1 MSKPKITDTL
11 DFPSDLN
18 VTKSLFGVGVVGL
31 LATGV
36 GYFLDHDQFFFS
48 YLVSFSFFSSI
59 ALGSLFFV
67 MVQHLTR
74 SEWSAVLRRIPET
87 FSSYFWVWGLFIIPL
102 LFGMHSLY
110 HWTHADAVAADPVLQ
125 GKEPYL
131 NTTFFII
138 RQVIYFAL
146 WSFLGY
152 RLYKKSVEMD
162 KTGDWGL
169 QTLLRRT
176 SGPGLFFF
184 AITLAFASF
193 DWIMSL
199 DPHWYSTIFGVYYF
213 AMSFQGLFPALILV
227 IFFLW
232 RNNLLTNT
240 IQKGH
245 IYDLGVQ
252 MFGFTV
258 FYAYIAFSQFLLIY
272 YANIPE
278 ETLWYYHRLEGSWS
292 VVTYALLFGR
302 FIIPFVLLL
311 NRDTKHNHKLL
322 IFTSVLVLVM
332 HITELHW
339 IVMPIINY
347 SGISLSWLDFATLV
361 GLGGIFMGLFFT
373 TLKKHN
379 LVPVNDPTL
388 SDSLNKHY
396 HQ

>member
-1 MSKPKITDTL
+1 MSKPTITDTL

-36 GYFLDHDQFFFS
+36 GYFLDHDQFYFS

-59 ALGSLFFV
+59 ALASLFFV
-67 MVQHLTR
+67 MIQHLTR
-74 SEWSAVLRRIPET
+74 SEWSAVIRRIPEAI
-87 FSSYFWVWGLFIIPL
+87 SSNFWIWGLFIIPI

-110 HWTHADAVAADPVLQ
+110 HWTHADAIATDPVLQ

-138 RQVIYFAL
+138 RQVIYFAV

-152 RLYKKSVEMD
+152 RLYNKSVEMD
-162 KTGDWGL
+162 ETGDWGL

-213 AMSFQGLFPALILV
+213 AMSFQGLFAALILI

-232 RNNLLTNT
+232 KNDLLTNT

-278 ETLWYYHRLEGSWS
+278 ETVWYLERLQGGYE
-292 VVTYALLFGR
+292 YLAYIYLFGR
-302 FIIPFVLLL
+302 FVIPFILLL
-311 NRDTKHNHKLL
+311 PKAPKSNYK
-322 IFTSVLVLVM
+322 IVGSVSVLILVSHLVELYWLVM
-332 HITELHW
+332 PVLNHHGFHFNWMTIT
-339 IVMPIINY
+339 
-347 SGISLSWLDFATLV
+347 SFV
-361 GLGGIFMGLFFT
+361 GLGGIFLGLFFYRF
-373 TLKKHN
+373 KQQKM
-379 LVPVNDPTL
+379 VAINDPKL
-388 SDSLNKHY
+388 GESLNKH
-396 HQ
+396 

>member
-18 VTKSLFGVGVVGL
+18 VTKSLFGVGIVGL

-87 FSSYFWVWGLFIIPL
+87 FSSYFWIWGLFIIPI

-152 RLYKKSVEMD
+152 RLYKKSVAMD
-162 KTGDWGL
+162 ETGDWGL

-213 AMSFQGLFPALILV
+213 AMSFQGLFAALILI

-232 RNNLLTNT
+232 QNNLLTNT

-278 ETLWYYHRLEGSWS
+278 ETVWYLERLSGGYEYLAWF
-292 VVTYALLFGR
+292 YLFGR
-302 FIIPFVLLL
+302 FIIPFVVLLPKGPKS
-311 NRDTKHNHKLL
+311 NYKIVGSIAVL
-322 IFTSVLVLVM
+322 ILVSHLVELYWLVM
-332 HITELHW
+332 PVLNHHGFHLNWMTITSF
-339 IVMPIINY
+339 I
-347 SGISLSWLDFATLV
+347 
-361 GLGGIFMGLFFT
+361 GLGGIFLGLFFY
-373 TLKKHN
+373 KFKQN
-379 LVPVNDPTL
+379 KMVPINDPKL
-388 SDSLNKHY
+388 GDSLNKH
-396 HQ
+396 